1 MTSGDPD
8 GVQRTKG
15 PCTNSP
21 CSIYKALAVD
31 CLHLKPQQSRDWQW
45 SEEQGSPGFVY
56 SLLQPLETEG
66 RCVSHS
72 GLPWNTTTDRAT
84 YTADAHPPPPVPEA
98 AKSPVDLVSGE
109 GLISGLQVVAL
120 MLRSLV

>member
-31 CLHLKPQQSRDWQW
+31 RLHLKPQQSRDWQW
-45 SEEQGSPGFVY
+45 SEGQGSPGFVY

-84 YTADAHPPPPVPEA
+84 YTADAPSPPVLEA

-109 GLISGLQVVAL
+109 GLIPCLQVAAL